1 MNSNPLF
8 IERQRD
14 GKYAVKRA
22 NTQRASVVAETQAEA
37 IQRARELSPNGPI
50 HVERVRV
57 SSGGSP
63 DKWRKL

>member
-1 MNSNPLF
+1 MNSDPLF
-8 IERQRD
+8 IERQSD
-14 GKYAVKRA
+14 GRYVVKKA

-37 IQRARELSPNGPI
+37 IKRARELSPGGAI

-57 SSGGSP
+57 TSANSP